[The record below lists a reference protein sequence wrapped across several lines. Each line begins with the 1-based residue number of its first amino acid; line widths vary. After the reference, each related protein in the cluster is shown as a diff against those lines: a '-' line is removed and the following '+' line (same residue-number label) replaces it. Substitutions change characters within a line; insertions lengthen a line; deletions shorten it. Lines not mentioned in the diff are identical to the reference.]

1 MARMH
6 QSRRHLLKS
15 AAVVSA
21 AIPLAKISIMPSFAA
36 EGGKK
41 DALTGIDQVLRQAAD
56 AKEVPGVVAVAA
68 TSDGVLYEGAF
79 GKRDLVKGND
89 MTLDSVF
96 WIASMTKALTATAAM
111 QLVEQSKLKLDEP
124 IAKLLPDLAAP
135 QVLEGF
141 NDKGEPNLRPAKG
154 QITLR
159 HLLTHTAGF
168 TYDIWDAVQTMS
180 ARRTWGSPVSPQP
193 GLR

>member
-1 MARMH
+1 MTRMH

-15 AAVVSA
+15 AA
-21 AIPLAKISIMPSFAA
+21 

-41 DALTGIDQVLRQAAD
+41 DALTGIDRVLRQAAD

-111 QLVEQSKLKLDEP
+111 QLVEQGKLKLDEP

-135 QVLEGF
+135 QVLEGLMTRA
-141 NDKGEPNLRPAKG
+141 NPTCVQPRGRSRCARTPISGSSSTNSRQRNRNLS
-154 QITLR
+154 T
-159 HLLTHTAGF
+159 
-168 TYDIWDAVQTMS
+168 
-180 ARRTWGSPVSPQP
+180 
-193 GLR
+193 